1 VSDKN
6 SFYFEVV
13 SKPLNRVNFRWI
25 LRQTCEKSPRHLI
38 AAKSR
43 MSDLKTVQMSIPVP
57 AVKASR
63 RSKKQ
68 KGLALALA
76 PADADAAASGNDM
89 ALPNKSLRV
98 TKTNPQKPPILLM
111 QQKAGN
117 PLPALSSSSVVG
129 GKPVVKVNIIKP
141 TIAVGTAGAGAGAGP
156 YNKSPLTPSPQK
168 PIKIM
173 TLKKPLNI
181 SRKAPEPVKVNI
193 KAKPRPNRTLKKYTA
208 KKITISIEPSK
219 NIRKTHDAVRR
230 KVANMPLEEVTKKL
244 RGSGL
249 IRDNANP
256 PEMIQRS
263 MMKDILLFPTP
274 M

>member
-1 VSDKN
+1 
-6 SFYFEVV
+6 
-13 SKPLNRVNFRWI
+13 
-25 LRQTCEKSPRHLI
+25 
-38 AAKSR
+38 
-43 MSDLKTVQMSIPVP
+43 MSDLKTVRMSIPLP

-68 KGLALALA
+68 KGA
-76 PADADAAASGNDM
+76 ADAAVGSTGNGGSGSSGSSGSNEM
-89 ALPNKSLRV
+89 AVSNKSLRI
-98 TKTNPQKPPILLM
+98 TKTNPQKPPLLLM
-111 QQKAGN
+111 PKQQAGN
-117 PLPALSSSSVVG
+117 PLPALSSTSVVG

-141 TIAVGTAGAGAGAGP
+141 AIAVGTAGGAAAAAVGP

-256 PEMIQRS
+256 PESIQRS

>member
-1 VSDKN
+1 
-6 SFYFEVV
+6 
-13 SKPLNRVNFRWI
+13 
-25 LRQTCEKSPRHLI
+25 
-38 AAKSR
+38 

-68 KGLALALA
+68 KGAA
-76 PADADAAASGNDM
+76 PNESNGSNGSNGGSGSNEM
-89 ALPNKSLRV
+89 VLPNKSLRV
-98 TKTNPQKPPILLM
+98 TKTNPQKPPLLLM
-111 QQKAGN
+111 PKQQAGN

-141 TIAVGTAGAGAGAGP
+141 TAGTAGTAGP

-249 IRDNANP
+249 IRDTANP
-256 PEMIQRS
+256 PETIQRS

>member
-1 VSDKN
+1 M
-6 SFYFEVV
+6 SFFKVV
-13 SKPLNRVNFRWI
+13 FGPLNRVNFRWI
-25 LRQTCEKSPRHLI
+25 LRQICEKSPRHLI

-57 AVKASR
+57 AAKASR

-68 KGLALALA
+68 KG
-76 PADADAAASGNDM
+76 ADAAAAVAAVAAGKQEEVS
-89 ALPNKSLRV
+89 NKTLRV
-98 TKTNPQKPPILLM
+98 TKTNPQKPPLILM
-111 QQKAGN
+111 PKQQAGN
-117 PLPALSSSSVVG
+117 PLPALSSTSVVG
-129 GKPVVKVNIIKP
+129 GKPMVKVNIIKP
-141 TIAVGTAGAGAGAGP
+141 TVGAAAAAIGP

-181 SRKAPEPVKVNI
+181 SRKVPEPVKVNI

-256 PEMIQRS
+256 PETIQRS

>member
-1 VSDKN
+1 
-6 SFYFEVV
+6 
-13 SKPLNRVNFRWI
+13 
-25 LRQTCEKSPRHLI
+25 
-38 AAKSR
+38 
-43 MSDLKTVQMSIPVP
+43 MSDLKTVRMSIPLP

-68 KGLALALA
+68 KGAA
-76 PADADAAASGNDM
+76 ADDASGNGGGSSGGNGSSVGNEM
-89 ALPNKSLRV
+89 VVPNKSLRV
-98 TKTNPQKPPILLM
+98 TKTNPQKPPLLLM
-111 QQKAGN
+111 PKQQAGN

-141 TIAVGTAGAGAGAGP
+141 TIAVAAAGGAAIGP

-256 PEMIQRS
+256 PESIQRS

>member
-1 VSDKN
+1 
-6 SFYFEVV
+6 
-13 SKPLNRVNFRWI
+13 
-25 LRQTCEKSPRHLI
+25 
-38 AAKSR
+38 
-43 MSDLKTVQMSIPVP
+43 MSDLKTVRMSIPLP

-68 KGLALALA
+68 KGVE
-76 PADADAAASGNDM
+76 SNGGNNGGNDGNGSNGSNGGNGGNGGNGSNGINEM
-89 ALPNKSLRV
+89 VVPNKSLRV
-98 TKTNPQKPPILLM
+98 TKTNPQKPPLLLM
-111 QQKAGN
+111 PKQQAGN

-141 TIAVGTAGAGAGAGP
+141 AIAVAGP

-249 IRDNANP
+249 IRDTANP
-256 PEMIQRS
+256 PETIQRS